1 MTVLSDSECD
11 LEFDRFLEAQGEA
24 FRRPEVREVARWAL
38 EEARGLIVPA
48 IAYEWLT
55 VDTVDDGRVRVGG
68 MLFTLGR
75 HANLLAPAQEAL
87 VSVVTIG
94 LRLEEQAREL
104 GAAGRALESYVLGEA
119 GVFAVGSLMQ
129 RAHRMAE
136 EEAARRSW
144 GVGAELAPGQ
154 LNGWS
159 IEEQKLLCS
168 LLDTDA
174 IGVTVTSTGMLVPQ
188 KSASLMV
195 GIGPDYTSTEV
206 RTPCEFCD
214 LSDTCR
220 WRH

>member
-1 MTVLSDSECD
+1 MTVLTDIACD
-11 LEFDRFLEAQGEA
+11 LESERFLEAQGEA
-24 FRRPEVREVARWAL
+24 FRRSGVREVARWAVD
-38 EEARGLIVPA
+38 EARGLVVPA
-48 IAYEWLT
+48 ISYAWLA
-55 VDTVDDGRVRVGG
+55 VETVDDTRVRVGG
-68 MLFTLGR
+68 ILFNLGR
-75 HANLLAPAQEAL
+75 HADLLVPAHEAF
-87 VSVVTIG
+87 VGVVTIG
-94 LRLEEQAREL
+94 LQLEERAREL
-104 GAAGRALESYVLGEA
+104 GAAGRALESYVLGEV

-129 RAHRMAE
+129 EAHRIAE

-154 LNGWS
+154 LAGWS

-174 IGVTVTSTGMLVPQ
+174 IGVRVTGTGLLVPQ

-195 GIGPDYTSTEV
+195 GIGPDYPSTEV

-214 LSDTCR
+214 MGDTCR